1 MRHGSVVAVVIA
13 VTHMACADDAGD
25 PVTPPP
31 PDARPDPGPPRTPG
45 ALRAEAAPCAPG
57 GTTFLP
63 RTFVG
68 QTSTRVLDLANIGDD
83 QVLIERVAI
92 EGAAAAD
99 VAVAPADPF
108 DAAGCLQIPIHQH
121 EHVVPGHGRC
131 RLVLQLHPTSAGAKR
146 AALHVTGTGFDQTI
160 ELTATVLTPPPPYL
174 LPSAPELYFERPG
187 ATAGFQVVHLG
198 ATPIELGAPVL
209 PPGFEVASSN
219 CPATMTPGAA
229 CSIVLR
235 YQPAADAFG
244 CQTGDFST
252 DGLAS
257 DLRVHLAAPGLDP
270 LLLVTVTGPGRV
282 TSAPA
287 GITCGPAQTCTG
299 AFAGAPPVTLTASSS
314 GRFTGWNQRL
324 EWSIDG
330 HAGTSLNTCGVAP
343 TCTVPSASFGVEALF
358 ASLLG
363 KRIELTLVGGGSVRA
378 SWNDGRTA
386 VTCAASCRLY
396 VEPHTQVTL
405 TAAAGTLIGW
415 SGDCVGVDPSCNLGE
430 VVADRAITATF

>member
-1 MRHGSVVAVVIA
+1 MRLAPVVAAVIA
-13 VTHMACADDAGD
+13 VTQVACAADDGP
-25 PVTPPP
+25 PVTPPA

-45 ALRAEAAPCAPG
+45 ELRPEAAPCAPS

-68 QTSTRVLDLANIGDD
+68 QTSTRVLDLANVGDD

-92 EGAAAAD
+92 EGVDAAD
-99 VAVAPADPF
+99 LAVAPIDPV
-108 DAAGCLQIPIHQH
+108 DLASCLHVPMHQH

-131 RLVLQLHPTSAGAKR
+131 RLVLQFHPTSAGSKR
-146 AALHVTGTGFDQTI
+146 AALHVAGTGFDQTI

-187 ATAGFQVVHLG
+187 ASAAFQVVHLG
-198 ATPIELGAPVL
+198 PTPIVLGEPVL

-229 CSIVLR
+229 CSITLR
-235 YQPAADAFG
+235 YQPVADLFG
-244 CQTGDFST
+244 CQRGDFST

-270 LLLVTVTGPGRV
+270 LLLVTVTGPGQV

-287 GITCGPAQTCTG
+287 GITCGPARTCTG

-314 GRFTGWNQRL
+314 GRFTGWNERL
-324 EWSIDG
+324 EWSFDG
-330 HAGTSLNTCGVAP
+330 HGGTSLNTCGVAP
-343 TCTVPSASFGVEALF
+343 TCTVPSARFGVEALF
-358 ASLLG
+358 TTLLG
-363 KRIELTLVGGGSVRA
+363 KRIDLTLIGAGSVRA
-378 SWNDGRTA
+378 SWSDGRTA

-405 TAAAGTLIGW
+405 TAATGTITGW